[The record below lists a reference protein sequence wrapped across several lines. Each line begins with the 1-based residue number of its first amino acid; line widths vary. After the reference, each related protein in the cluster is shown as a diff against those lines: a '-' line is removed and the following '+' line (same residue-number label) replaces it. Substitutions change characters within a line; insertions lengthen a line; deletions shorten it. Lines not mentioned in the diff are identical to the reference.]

1 MSTESKA
8 AKNGKSVKELI
19 NVAFGSKLFPFI
31 TAAIVI
37 FCYYTGLD
45 LVAIY
50 YVAIVGILILTL
62 CEDLTPFITLLVF
75 LNVIISYQ
83 HSPSEASGNSD
94 YFFQTAVAA
103 QVICVLVLIVSA
115 GVIRLLRT
123 VHQRR
128 FRPTP
133 IFYGLCALSLA
144 FILNGIFSKN
154 YTPMNLVYGL
164 FQTVIYLGVFALLKD
179 NIKVNGKTF
188 GNIAVAFLALSVVLV
203 AELFIAYFS
212 TEGIYV
218 NGELYRGRLSFG
230 WGVYN
235 TMGMLLLL
243 CVPSVVYLASVYKR
257 GWLLTLYSVLL
268 VLCCILSMS
277 RQAMLGVAVIYP
289 LCLIYLIK
297 RTKQKLINWLIIG
310 AACIGTIAIVA
321 IRWHSFTNAFSQI
334 FSNIIVDGQL
344 NGSGRMKLYGT
355 AINEFFRAPLFGT
368 GFYSG
373 GLDGMLYNASGMD
386 IIPLF
391 YHNTI
396 LQMAASCGVIGLAAY
411 IVHRCQTV
419 FSFFKN
425 ITVERSYIAVSILA
439 LLVLSLLDVHMFD
452 ILPTL
457 LYSSF
462 VAVLVASE
470 KDKKKTKL
478 ERPKFII
485 QI

>member
-1 MSTESKA
+1 MSTESKTV
-8 AKNGKSVKELI
+8 KNGKTVKELL
-19 NVAFGSKLFPFI
+19 NSAFGSKLYPFI
-31 TAAIVI
+31 TAVIVFI
-37 FCYYTGLD
+37 CYYTGMD
-45 LVAIY
+45 LFAIYFVAIS
-50 YVAIVGILILTL
+50 GILILTL
-62 CEDLTPFITLLVF
+62 CDDLTPFITLLVF
-75 LNVIISYQ
+75 INVIISYQ
-83 HSPSEASGNSD
+83 HSPSGKSGNSD
-94 YFFQTAVAA
+94 YFFQPAVAA
-103 QVICVLVLIVSA
+103 QVITLIVALVTA

-123 VHQRR
+123 VQRR
-128 FRPTP
+128 RFKPTP
-133 IFYGLCALSLA
+133 IFFGLCALSIA
-144 FILNGIFSKN
+144 FILNGIFSDN
-154 YTPMNLVYGL
+154 YTPMDLVYGL
-164 FQTVIYLGVFALLKD
+164 FQAVIYLGVFALLKD
-179 NIKVNGKTF
+179 NIKINSKTF
-188 GNIAVAFLALSVVLV
+188 VNIAVAFLALSIVLV
-203 AELFIAYFS
+203 AELFIAYLS
-212 TEGIYV
+212 AEGVFV
-218 NGELYRGRLSFG
+218 NGELFRGRLSFG

-243 CVPSVVYLASVYKR
+243 CIPSVVYLASVYKR

-277 RQAMLGVAVIYP
+277 RQAMLGVVVIYP
-289 LCLIYLIK
+289 LCLAYLIK
-297 RTKQKLINWLIIG
+297 KTKQKLINWLIIG
-310 AACIGTIAIVA
+310 AACIAAIVVVA

-334 FSNIIVDGQL
+334 FSNIIVNGQL
-344 NGSGRMKLYGT
+344 NGSGRMKLYAT
-355 AINEFFRAPLFGT
+355 ALNEFFKAPLFGT

-373 GLDGMLYNASGMD
+373 GLDGMLDNAAGMD

-396 LQMAASCGVIGLAAY
+396 LQLAASCGVIGLAAY

-419 FSFFKN
+419 FSFFKTV
-425 ITVERSYIAVSILA
+425 TVERSFIAVSILV

-470 KDKKKTKL
+470 KDKKKMQL